1 MTGEPAHI
9 TSKERMVPELM
20 FLSERAPQLSVESEV
35 AITLR
40 YQLCSAHYTV
50 LQTKNSRRSTSAINP
65 ATTKNTDD
73 SHKPQLSITDSKVKA
88 FMLHFHHVT
97 ERYKLRHLC
106 NQSSHHTKHR

>member
-40 YQLCSAHYTV
+40 YQLCSATITQCYKQKTAGEAP
-50 LQTKNSRRSTSAINP
+50 LQSIQLPQKIQMIRTSPNY
-65 ATTKNTDD
+65 
-73 SHKPQLSITDSKVKA
+73 QLLTRK
-88 FMLHFHHVT
+88 
-97 ERYKLRHLC
+97 
-106 NQSSHHTKHR
+106 